1 VYRLARRPTPTSRL
15 GRWHVVV
22 NGVMVAGLVTS
33 ACGGD
38 EPAQEVTIGEPPVPS
53 STVTVGPPD
62 ESGITPPAGW
72 PRACDL
78 ITEDEVLAVLPQAT
92 ELNAESSDLPLQIS
106 ETGLGEIGAPP
117 DMTVPD
123 ATCTYSFAL
132 PGNPETA
139 LGPANE
145 IVLEVRTVGTPRIA
159 LVNDTEDAAPGSA
172 EASGC
177 VEVSGPVGFDCRK
190 GGVDFALRGFVS
202 PHGVHFAGDPEDI
215 NTHYDDRV
223 LRPLA
228 DMVMAKLP

>member
-1 VYRLARRPTPTSRL
+1 VYRPARRPTPTSRL
-15 GRWHVVV
+15 GRWRVVV

-38 EPAQEVTIGEPPVPS
+38 EPAQEVTTGEPP
-53 STVTVGPPD
+53 
-62 ESGITPPAGW
+62 
-72 PRACDL
+72 
-78 ITEDEVLAVLPQAT
+78 
-92 ELNAESSDLPLQIS
+92 
-106 ETGLGEIGAPP
+106 
-117 DMTVPD
+117 
-123 ATCTYSFAL
+123 
-132 PGNPETA
+132 
-139 LGPANE
+139 GPANE

-159 LVNDTEDAAPGSA
+159 LINDTEDAAPGSA

-177 VEVSGPVGFDCRK
+177 VEASGPVGFDCRK